1 MSSLYVSKNRVLRGR
16 AAPTICKFPSIKSD
30 EVPILTEGKLEA
42 DFCYHLEFDQ
52 NVLKY
57 ECQPLGFF
65 YSLDSGDST
74 PNKKRPYYT
83 PDFQVWYKDKSI
95 RYYEV
100 KQEEFIDLKL
110 ELLFPILQNQAVKL
124 GKRLDF
130 VLDSEVRAEP
140 YFSNVK
146 ALFKAKKNRSVND
159 SLLRKISVLLTKHKT
174 ISAFDLIN
182 KHNVIASIGDF
193 YCLLANY
200 KIKTDIKNFELSW
213 NMNLELNHE

>member
-1 MSSLYVSKNRVLRGR
+1 MSNLYVSKNRVLRGR
-16 AAPTICKFPSIKSD
+16 TGPTICKFASTKSD
-30 EVPILTEGKLEA
+30 EVPVITEGKLEA
-42 DFCYHLEFDQ
+42 DFCYHLEFDE
-52 NVLKY
+52 NVVKY
-57 ECQPLGFF
+57 ECQPLAF
-65 YSLDSGDST
+65 YYSPDNVDCN
-74 PNKKRPYYT
+74 PNKKNPHYT

-100 KQEEFIDLKL
+100 KQEAFIDPKL
-110 ELLFPILQNQAVKL
+110 ELLFPILQNQAELL

-130 VLDSEVRAEP
+130 VLDSEIRGEP

-146 ALFKAKKNRSVND
+146 TLFKARTNRSVND
-159 SLLRKISVLLTKHKT
+159 CLLQKITFLLTKHKT

-182 KHNVIASIGDF
+182 KHNVIATIGDF
-193 YCLLANY
+193 YCLVANY